1 MMPALTNIEYM
12 KLYSNVSGL
21 PKILDMDYKKWLY
34 YSLLELLELYG
45 RDKVLDAIHNMEKK
59 YDISK

>member
-1 MMPALTNIEYM
+1 MIAITAPEKR
-12 KLYSNVSGL
+12 KLYLNLAEL
-21 PKILDMDYKKWLY
+21 PAKVEWDYKKWLY